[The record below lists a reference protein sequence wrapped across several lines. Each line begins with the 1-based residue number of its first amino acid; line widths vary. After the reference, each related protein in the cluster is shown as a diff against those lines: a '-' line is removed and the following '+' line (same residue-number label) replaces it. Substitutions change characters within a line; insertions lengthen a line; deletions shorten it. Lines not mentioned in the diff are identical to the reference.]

1 MFTVYNNVIKTDTL
15 FLINGI
21 MEKIST
27 FVAPI
32 GKDGSHVDGQ
42 AGGGER
48 ELPESRAN
56 GRGRSLAVIVDRAAG
71 WRAGERAIQRTT
83 FARATGW
90 IGRREEEQGKTSAA
104 AAILSAHSPLIRPS
118 AINLRVHG
126 YKSLQHCQFW
136 VN

>member
-1 MFTVYNNVIKTDTL
+1 MWTAKL
-15 FLINGI
+15 
-21 MEKIST
+21 E
-27 FVAPI
+27 
-32 GKDGSHVDGQ
+32 
-42 AGGGER
+42 GER
-48 ELPESRAN
+48 ESFQ
-56 GRGRSLAVIVDRAAG
+56 RAARTG
-71 WRAGERAIQRTT
+71 AGARSPSSSTGPQDGGRAGERAIQRTT

>member
-1 MFTVYNNVIKTDTL
+1 MWTAKL
-15 FLINGI
+15 
-21 MEKIST
+21 E
-27 FVAPI
+27 
-32 GKDGSHVDGQ
+32 
-42 AGGGER
+42 GER

-83 FARATGW
+83 FARATRW